1 MPLLQG
7 ALYIFKLR
15 KSKLRKEHGSD
26 HKPGPLHYTALPC
39 GILYHHVTLL
49 KFIKN
54 SLNRLDTP
62 MTPTLRKLRL
72 FELGSHV
79 AQVGSEMLYS
89 QE

>member
-49 KFIKN
+49 K
-54 SLNRLDTP
+54 LN
-62 MTPTLRKLRL
+62 
-72 FELGSHV
+72 F
-79 AQVGSEMLYS
+79 Y
-89 QE
+89 